1 MGSAGMIRGTAGAL
15 ALILAFAAPLE
26 AGPTRKRRA
35 RTAVRYIVT
44 QQKNNGSIS
53 AFSPV
58 GSTADAVV
66 SMVAARRAPRQIDRA
81 LAYLARQVNRGNVEG
96 VGLISKVVMAAVA
109 GGRNPRRF
117 GGSNLVRALKR
128 SETAEGRLGGGT
140 PVFDHALGLLA
151 LIAAGSEPS
160 ANATS
165 WLVAAQC
172 RDGGWQFDRPAAA
185 SEDDHCVDP
194 ADPNDFFASDTN
206 TTGLA
211 VQALEATQDAPT
223 PAVDPFAFFS
233 AIRDDRFGGWGYSW
247 GFETTDSNSTSMVLQ
262 AYAAAGRDV
271 PSGAGRALVRL
282 QYRLCGPSGG
292 AFAFTWI
299 EQEDGTIVKDDPNLG
314 ATIAAVMG
322 LLREP
327 LPLPPARVTKPAPAR
342 RSC

>member
-1 MGSAGMIRGTAGAL
+1 MGSAGMVRGTAGAL

-44 QQKNNGSIS
+44 QQKNNGSIP

-66 SMVAARRAPRQIDRA
+66 AMVAARRAPRQIDRA
-81 LAYLARQVNRGNVEG
+81 LTYLARQVNKRNVDG
-96 VGLISKVVMAAVA
+96 VGLTSKVVLAAVA

-117 GGSNLVRALKR
+117 GNSNLVRVLKR
-128 SETAEGRLGGGT
+128 SETAEGRLGDGT

-151 LIAAGSEPS
+151 LIAAGSDPS
-160 ANATS
+160 RNAST
-165 WLVAAQC
+165 WLVTAQC

-206 TTGLA
+206 TTALA
-211 VQALEATQDAPT
+211 VQALEAADDVSA
-223 PAVDPFAFFS
+223 PAVDPFEFFS
-233 AIRDDRFGGWGYSW
+233 RIRDERFRGWGYSW

-271 PSGAGRALVRL
+271 PSGAGRALARL
-282 QYRLCGPSGG
+282 QYRLCGSRGG
-292 AFAFTWI
+292 VFAFTWI
-299 EQEDGTIVKDDPNLG
+299 EQEDGTVVKDDPNLG

-327 LPLPPARVTKPAPAR
+327 LPLFPARVTEPAPAR
-342 RSC
+342 GSC